1 MTNSGQ
7 KMSLGGSLESLWIRC
22 CHQRYTKE
30 LSLVWESGKGLDFC
44 SGGGGGG
51 GG

>member
-22 CHQRYTKE
+22 RQRYTKE
-30 LSLVWESGKGLDFC
+30 LSLVWESGKGLVFC
-44 SGGGGGG
+44 GGGGGG
-51 GG
+51 G